1 MQGIVMKKSAAKAA
15 IAAFA
20 AAMAFGCVSE
30 AEMRSRRI
38 GDSIQAFSQLDQA
51 AQERVRNGSVAI
63 GDGTAAVWM
72 ALGEPS
78 SKTAQ
83 VTAEGTVEVWK
94 YTRTAV
100 EYYDVL
106 VQTDPW
112 MLDPPP
118 PPPPPGHHRRRHRHH
133 PPMMDWHYEERSRLV
148 EVPKMQLVF
157 SNGVCTSI
165 TTY

>member
-1 MQGIVMKKSAAKAA
+1 MLDIEMKKPAIRAT
-15 IAAFA
+15 IAAALA

-30 AEMRSRRI
+30 SELRSRRI
-38 GDSIQAFSQLDQA
+38 YDNIQAFSQLDQA
-51 AQERVRNGSVAI
+51 AQERIRGGTVTI
-63 GDGTAAVWM
+63 GDGTAAAWM

-78 SKTAQ
+78 SKTVQ
-83 VTAEGTVEVWK
+83 VTAEGTVEVWN
-94 YTRTAV
+94 YTRTTV

-118 PPPPPGHHRRRHRHH
+118 PPPPPGYHRRHCHH

-148 EVPKMQLVF
+148 EVPRMQLVF
-157 SNGVCTSI
+157 SNGVCTSV